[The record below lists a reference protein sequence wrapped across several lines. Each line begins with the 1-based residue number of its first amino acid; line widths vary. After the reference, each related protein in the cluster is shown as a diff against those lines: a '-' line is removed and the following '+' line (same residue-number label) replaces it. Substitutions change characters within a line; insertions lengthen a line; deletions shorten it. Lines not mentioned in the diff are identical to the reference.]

1 MKNRFIVIIV
11 VIILSLSLIA
21 CGGDASETK
30 ASSENAEQ
38 TKVEKKSKSKKLD
51 ESLTGAELLASVEYK
66 MADSLIMTSE
76 RTLYDGSISTSTT
89 YTKGENMRVESTTT
103 YGDSV
108 MIYNADEGK
117 TYQYTVGDAEGMVT
131 SDEDEDIDMDD
142 FSTPTLAEFAE
153 GSTGEV
159 IARVEELDGQMVIYI
174 ETFEESGDG
183 EVVIRMWYSAEYSV
197 PLKFEAES
205 KGQIMMKNVVTDIE
219 YNGKIAKNMFD
230 PPSDVTFVD
239 YSMGGMVGVM
249 SDMAEMSEEELEEMF
264 GDLTEEEIAEMFGQ

>member
-1 MKNRFIVIIV
+1 MKNRFIVIML
-11 VIILSLSLIA
+11 VIILSLSLTA

-30 ASSENAEQ
+30 ATSGNTKE
-38 TKVEKKSKSKKLD
+38 TKVEEKSKSKKID

-66 MADSLIMTSE
+66 IADSLIMTAE

-89 YTKGENMRVESTTT
+89 YTKGENMRVESTAT

-131 SDEDEDIDMDD
+131 SDEDEDMDD

-159 IARVEELDGQMVIYI
+159 IARVEELDGKKVIYI
-174 ETFEESGDG
+174 ETFEESEDGD
-183 EVVIRMWYSAEYSV
+183 VVVRMWYSAEYSV
-197 PLKFEAES
+197 PLKFEVES
-205 KGQIMMKNVVTDIE
+205 EGQIMMTNVVTDIE
-219 YNGKIAKNMFD
+219 YNGKIAQNMFEA
-230 PPSDVTFVD
+230 PSDVTFVD
-239 YSMGGMVGVM
+239 YSMGGMAGVM
-249 SDMAEMSEEELEEMF
+249 TDMAEMSEEELEAMF
-264 GDLTEEEIAEMFGQ
+264 GEMTEEEIAEMLGQ